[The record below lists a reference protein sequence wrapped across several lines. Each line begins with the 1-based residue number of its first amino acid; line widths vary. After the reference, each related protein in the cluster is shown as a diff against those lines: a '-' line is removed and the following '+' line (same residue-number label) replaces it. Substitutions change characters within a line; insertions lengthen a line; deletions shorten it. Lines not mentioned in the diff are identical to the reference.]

1 MMDTPAYRL
10 RRRLLNLGSGEL
22 VAALVFAWLS
32 YFASRDDPPGRIG
45 LPLATVGLILVL
57 IEGGCFWLLARSWV
71 PRGRMPRAMAR
82 IYLTLRWATPLILV
96 LSAVGLAMRW
106 PSLPQVRILG
116 VMAVSLGVI
125 EYVNYFILRVSYP
138 VATWW
143 RDVRRL
149 RQPRLIRDVRRGLA
163 PS

>member
-22 VAALVFAWLS
+22 VAAVVFAWLS
-32 YFASRDDPPGRIG
+32 LFASREDPVGRIG
-45 LPLATVGLILVL
+45 LPLATVGLVLVL
-57 IEGGCFWLLARSWV
+57 MEGGCFWLLARSWV
-71 PRGRMPRAMAR
+71 PRGRMPRAVAR
-82 IYLTLRWATPLILV
+82 IYLALRWVMPLILI

-116 VMAVSLGVI
+116 VGAVSLGVI
-125 EYVNYFILRVSYP
+125 EYVNYFIRRVSYP
-138 VATWW
+138 VATWC

-149 RQPRLIRDVRRGLA
+149 REPRLMRDVRRGLA
-163 PS
+163 HS

>member
-1 MMDTPAYRL
+1 
-10 RRRLLNLGSGEL
+10 
-22 VAALVFAWLS
+22 LVFSWLS
-32 YFASRDDPPGRIG
+32 FFASRNDPSGRIG
-45 LPLATVGLILVL
+45 LPLATVGLVLVL

-71 PRGRMPRAMAR
+71 PRGRTPRAVAR
-82 IYLTLRWATPLILV
+82 IYLTLRWATPLMLV
-96 LSAVGLAMRW
+96 LSAVGLAMWW
-106 PSLPQVRILG
+106 PSLPQIRVLG
-116 VMAVSLGVI
+116 VSAVTFGVI

-143 RDVRRL
+143 QDVRRL